1 MQDTR
6 MRGWAACLV
15 EAALLLLLLGL
26 LPAAVLAVE
35 IVFSYG
41 TARLPAPCLAA
52 LYTGPAGCGH
62 TANITTPG

>member
-6 MRGWAACLV
+6 TCGWAACVV

-26 LPAAVLAVE
+26 LPAAVLVVE
-35 IVFSYG
+35 LVFSYG
-41 TARLPAPCLAA
+41 TQRLAAPCLAA
-52 LYTGPAGCGH
+52 LHGDPGGCGH